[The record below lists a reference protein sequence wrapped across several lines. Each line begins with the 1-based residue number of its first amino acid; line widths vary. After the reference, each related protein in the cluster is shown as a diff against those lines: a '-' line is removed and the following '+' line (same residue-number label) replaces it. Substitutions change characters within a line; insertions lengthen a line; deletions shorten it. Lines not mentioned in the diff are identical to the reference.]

1 MVWVFG
7 YGSLVWK
14 TQFPYQRK
22 LVGHVRGFVRRFWW
36 WSEDHR
42 GVPGNPG
49 RVVNL
54 LPGEEMDKVSAT
66 LARVPRTFL
75 GHKDHPNCIVGKT
88 HRLCR
93 QACCAIFL
101 PVDTQVLFFLHFA
114 VNLETL
120 SA

>member
-75 GHKDHPNCIVGKT
+75 GLRILIWSLDVPFFFGLKDGHIWQT
-88 HRLCR
+88 
-93 QACCAIFL
+93 
-101 PVDTQVLFFLHFA
+101 
-114 VNLETL
+114 
-120 SA
+120 

>member
-75 GHKDHPNCIVGKT
+75 GLRILIWSLEVSPHEKQSEEPDPFVCKT
-88 HRLCR
+88 CLNWQKGNKCR
-93 QACCAIFL
+93 
-101 PVDTQVLFFLHFA
+101 
-114 VNLETL
+114 
-120 SA
+120 

>member
-75 GHKDHPNCIVGKT
+75 GHKDHPNCILE
-88 HRLCR
+88 R
-93 QACCAIFL
+93 
-101 PVDTQVLFFLHFA
+101 VDARSRFQINTA
-114 VNLETL
+114 E
-120 SA
+120 

>member
-75 GHKDHPNCIVGKT
+75 GLRILIWSLEVP
-88 HRLCR
+88 
-93 QACCAIFL
+93 
-101 PVDTQVLFFLHFA
+101 FFLVSKMGKSDRFRTKKMA
-114 VNLETL
+114 LRVAK
-120 SA
+120 SKF